1 MKNVLLSIIT
11 VGILLFISCKKNELI
26 FSTIDST
33 KIDTLKI
40 DTVKVD
46 TIKYKFKI
54 GEGVEIYKAKFK
66 WGYSGMKAFVID
78 TQIIGTKP
86 IVRYDEIN
94 GYSYEPK
101 TKATYFLFS
110 KPTINFIPKKGY
122 IPLVV
127 DTGYVVTVNKKG
139 IFTTF
144 VFYEGSG
151 PDDKGVHL
159 LWYTSSSY
167 TNYFTFP
174 DNSIILSWDST
185 IHNYDR
191 PPTPR
196 NLPDPRFQKSML
208 ERLKQDGKLNF

>member
-1 MKNVLLSIIT
+1 MKNILFSFCVM
-11 VGILLFISCKKNELI
+11 GILLFISCKKNEP
-26 FSTIDST
+26 TTNTTDST
-33 KIDTLKI
+33 KI

-86 IVRYDEIN
+86 IVRYDEIK

-110 KPTINFIPKKGY
+110 KPTINFIPRKGY

-127 DTGYVVTVNKKG
+127 DTGYVVTVNKKSV
-139 IFTTF
+139 FTTF
-144 VFYEGSG
+144 VFCQCSG
-151 PDDKGVHL
+151 NDDKGVHFI
-159 LWYTSSSY
+159 WRDGVGYY
-167 TNYFTFP
+167 NYFTFP

-196 NLPDPRFQKSML
+196 NLPDPRFEKSL
-208 ERLKQDGKLNF
+208 IDRLRLDGKLNF